1 MSPLEQLVES
11 LETRGEPPPGWRVR
25 FAPNGDLR
33 ELWDDC
39 EQPGLLY
46 RLAIPPEAHAQ
57 AGAPALV
64 AARIAVDLAELHGT
78 PWGGFVELIRKHT
91 DFSDNLLD
99 EAEPLLNEESATASP
114 SAHLAMTS
122 VYRML
127 LADDYQHTDD
137 AVRAGLGAVEAA
149 AELERN
155 TTGGGS
161 PRILSALRTLLSCP
175 TLDAAVERFVAS
187 ARFEPN

>member
-1 MSPLEQLVES
+1 MTPLEQLVES
-11 LETRGEPPPGWRVR
+11 LETRGEPPPGWRVQ

-33 ELWDDC
+33 ELWDVCD
-39 EQPGLLY
+39 QPGLLY

-57 AGAPALV
+57 AGAPAL
-64 AARIAVDLAELHGT
+64 ACARIAIDLAQLQGT
-78 PWGGFVELIRKHT
+78 PWGGFVELIRKHE

-99 EAEPLLNEESATASP
+99 EAEPLLNEESATSSP
-114 SAHLAMTS
+114 RMHLAMTT

-127 LADDYQHTDD
+127 LADDYQHTED

-149 AELERN
+149 AELERDL
-155 TTGGGS
+155 TDGRS
-161 PRILSALRTLLSCP
+161 PRILTALRALLTCP